1 MYLVLEPSRF
11 MRSSTAG
18 FTLIE
23 TLIVVALI
31 SILAGVAAPVVA
43 GGMARYNLTTAGQQV
58 ASTIRAARFQ
68 AVGRNVALKVRLN
81 FPAAGQY
88 QIVQD
93 ADDAA
98 VGQVQILPAGIT
110 FSAPVDVR
118 VTTAGRF
125 LANANFR
132 ITNGTAATDRIITVA
147 TSGRVILQ

>member
-1 MYLVLEPSRF
+1 MYLVLEPSGF
-11 MRSSTAG
+11 MRSTTAG

-23 TLIVVALI
+23 TLIVVALVA
-31 SILAGVAAPVVA
+31 ILAGVAAPVVA

-88 QIVQD
+88 RIVRD

-98 VGQVQILPAGIT
+98 VGEVQILPAGIT

-125 LANANFR
+125 VANATFR

-147 TSGRVILQ
+147 TSGRVLLQ